1 MIVTEML
8 VRHEAARKRP
18 KSTRAPVVRGGG
30 GKGRIVRADADE
42 EEEEEATSTSA
53 EETETETETED
64 DDDEDDRDADGIG
77 VSKATMMGCESYD
90 AYLRAKPETWRR
102 RLREAETERV
112 GRPSRASVGNDD
124 EDDGEGSRRKTW
136 YHTGPRERIVAPSR
150 KRNTTPTT
158 RKSKAA
164 FDEALASAAL
174 VRAAGA
180 FGSGAGRSPKDQ
192 FGQDQSCVMCDAQST
207 PQWRIFPQRFVST
220 HTCAAG
226 LVVCNKCYAKAKRAY
241 ARRVRDTAS

>member
-1 MIVTEML
+1 ML
-8 VRHEAARKRP
+8 VRREAARKRP
-18 KSTRAPVVRGGG
+18 KSTSAPVVRGGG
-30 GKGRIVRADADE
+30 GKGRSARADADE

-90 AYLRAKPETWRR
+90 AYLRAKPETRRR

-112 GRPSRASVGNDD
+112 GRPSRASVGNDDDDDDD

-150 KRNTTPTT
+150 KRLTTPTT
-158 RKSKAA
+158 RKSKPA
-164 FDEALASAAL
+164 FDEARASVALA
-174 VRAAGA
+174 RAAVA
-180 FGSGAGRSPKDQ
+180 FGSEEGPQTKEQ
-192 FGQDQSCVMCDAQST
+192 FGQDQSCVVCDAQST
-207 PQWRIFPQRFVST
+207 PQWRIFPQRFVAP

-226 LVVCNKCYAKAKRAY
+226 CVVCNKCYAKAKRAC
-241 ARRVRDTAS
+241 ARRVRDTAT